1 MSSLRPLLRSLRAL
15 RGWRQVALLGRPLR
29 RFHPQLG
36 RVVRIPGGGNPMAEK
51 CLAINGGFLI
61 GLMFGHV

>member
-36 RVVRIPGGGNPMAEK
+36 RVVRIPGGGNAGQVRKSMGEK
-51 CLAINGGFLI
+51 IHGC
-61 GLMFGHV
+61 